1 MNRFLDKTKKLLV
14 RETLALL
21 DVVCGL
27 EKISLDLGENLQTY
41 SNKELNK
48 SWNIFTNPKIHNKNN
63 FCYLVHGLQNS
74 ISRIK
79 QFLFIYEKG
88 GWNDA
93 HYFNLLENPLEINK
107 KKLISASVV
116 NTSHIKTYGELGLII
131 KSPFENILHTCISD
145 NGTDFTN
152 PEGVLKNSQKIIL
165 PIGNLIKQSCEN
177 NSYNEVVL
185 TGETKNGKVEVVGF
199 WINTF
204 EDGEPIDRDGAD
216 KLSFFAKNY
225 DLPLIKFVRNI
236 DDLQDKLFKILDNIK
251 NKNYYSLAINE
262 SEKKLLMD
270 CTAGNF
276 RIIDEN
282 LKETKLDLET
292 AKEIELRT
300 LNLLENLANSW
311 EKALL

>member
-1 MNRFLDKTKKLLV
+1 MYLDKTKKLLV

-27 EKISLDLGENLQTY
+27 EKISVDLEKNEQNY
-41 SNKELNK
+41 SSEEVIK
-48 SWNIFTNPKIHNKNN
+48 SWDFLTDPKNHNENN

-93 HYFNLLENPLEINK
+93 HYFNLLESPLEINK

-116 NTSHIKTYGELGLII
+116 NNSHIKTYGELGLII

-152 PEGVLKNSQKIIL
+152 PEFVLQNSKKIIL
-165 PIGNLIKQSCEN
+165 PIESLIKQSYKN

-185 TGETKNGKVEVVGF
+185 TGETISGKVEVVGF

-204 EDGEPIDRDGAD
+204 EDNEPIDRDGAD
-216 KLSFFAKNY
+216 KLSFFAKKYN
-225 DLPLIKFVRNI
+225 LPLIKFVRNI
-236 DDLQDKLFKILDNIK
+236 DDLQDKLFKVLDNIK

-270 CTAGNF
+270 CTEGNF

-311 EKALL
+311 GKEHNT